1 MRLGSRRRIT
11 MKRSCVWLLLL
22 ALALLA
28 MPASADV
35 FYVTLKNGTEIQT
48 AHQPQ
53 QASWDPNMVL
63 LLTEV
68 GNWIGYPKDEIV
80 GIRAENPTQGFGV
93 RISKNAIA
101 LGWSPND
108 LPVPAEGKAGDV
120 NDRLAAIAERTLE
133 MAEKQQRYS
142 INQGVQTEQT
152 QGIPASFGGY
162 AGGGTAG
169 FGSIPLEPS
178 PDRFVEPQDRIGNP
192 PPQ

>member
-1 MRLGSRRRIT
+1 

-22 ALALLA
+22 ALALVA
-28 MPASADV
+28 MPAAADV

-63 LLTEV
+63 LLTDV
-68 GNWIGYPKDEIV
+68 GNWIGYPKEEIA

-108 LPVPAEGKAGDV
+108 LPAPAEGKNDV
-120 NDRLAAIAERTLE
+120 NDRLAGIAERMLDI
-133 MAEKQQRYS
+133 AEKQQRYS
-142 INQGVQTEQT
+142 INQGVQTEQS

-162 AGGGTAG
+162 AGGSTAG
-169 FGSIPLEPS
+169 FGSIPLEPN
-178 PDRFVEPQDRIGNP
+178 PDRFLQPQDRIGNP

>member
-1 MRLGSRRRIT
+1 MRPGSRRRII

-22 ALALLA
+22 ALALVA

-35 FYVTLKNGTEIQT
+35 FYVTLKNGSEIQT

-93 RISKNAIA
+93 SISKNTIA

-108 LPVPAEGKAGDV
+108 LPTPAEGKSDV
-120 NDRLAAIAERTLE
+120 NDRFAGIAERMLD
-133 MAEKQQRYS
+133 MAEQQQHYS
-142 INQGVQTEQT
+142 IQQGVQTEQT

-162 AGGGTAG
+162 AGGSTAG
-169 FGSIPLEPS
+169 FGSLPTQLTQ
-178 PDRFVEPQDRIGNP
+178 PQVTTTT